1 MVRQP
6 YKQKQGFMK
15 RIVLLLL
22 ACLCMMDVHAQG
34 KHKTIKVAP
43 PRPKVGVVLGG
54 GGAKGAAHIGVLKY
68 LEELGIPVDYVA
80 GTSMGSIIGGLYA
93 MGYSP
98 DELAQLIAEMD
109 WSQYV
114 GNSMDRSAMSE
125 ESRQRSST
133 MVVNIPFSLDGLLYK
148 TENRTPV
155 SFLPSAYVNNT
166 ALINLFNNL
175 CVGYQKEMDFNDLPI
190 PFACV
195 ATDIHTGKE
204 VVIRHGSVPTAMRAS
219 MAIPGVFS
227 PVYIDGHML
236 VDGGLVNNFPVD
248 VLKEMGAD
256 IIIGVEVPDPETDDS
271 NDENISLPDVLNSL
285 IDNAVSSKRKENRE
299 LCNIY
304 LAPDVTGYGTL
315 SFSHEAID
323 TLVNRGYKKAR
334 EFRDPLIQIRLHLE
348 SVQGAPLGKK
358 LRASKARNLA
368 DSPLYVSSIII
379 NQSDQQQTEWL
390 LNKGKLRVGEMM
402 SEKEINRAVDVYRGT
417 GAFDDITY
425 NLTENEQDTLDS
437 YTLTM
442 NFKPTQP
449 HIIGLGIRYDTE
461 EGAAMLFNIGL
472 NEKRLTGYKVSLN
485 ARLSY
490 NPRINI
496 TGAYSSLNLATFKV
510 AYDYR
515 SQHFKYNGFDRN
527 VSSINYVQ
535 NKVSA
540 YVSQFHLLNINSA
553 IGIAYR
559 ATSFDDTGLLSYT
572 NDTIHSDL
580 SSISHFGTNHLL
592 NPFVKISYD
601 NLDNPYFA
609 RHGVKT
615 TLTGNINFDLT
626 GSSNTTQ
633 DVGYSLQGYIT
644 PRNGKFTIIPQL
656 YSRFIFGEPAYA
668 NLWNVVGGEIAERH
682 SDFQMPFIGIAHV
695 KEAPDF
701 TSIARLDLRY
711 NIFGKHYLTATYNFL
726 YGFYPFGTN
735 RAHNSTMHYSGI
747 GIKYAYDSFLG
758 PISFTVQW
766 SNGTKQVSSY
776 LSIGYNF

>member
-1 MVRQP
+1 
-6 YKQKQGFMK
+6 MK
-15 RIVLLLL
+15 RILLFLL
-22 ACLCMMDVHAQG
+22 ACLCLLDTQAQG

-68 LEELGIPVDYVA
+68 LEEMGIPVDYVA

-125 ESRQRSST
+125 ESRQRYST
-133 MVVNIPFSLDGLLYK
+133 MVINVPFSLNGLLFK
-148 TENRTPV
+148 NESSTPV
-155 SFLPSAYVNNT
+155 SFMPSAYVNNT

-175 CVGYQKEMDFNDLPI
+175 CLGYQKEMDFNDLPI

-195 ATDIHTGKE
+195 ATDIKTGKE
-204 VVIRHGSVPTAMRAS
+204 VVIRQGSVPTAMRAS
-219 MAIPGVFS
+219 MAIPGVFT
-227 PVYIDGHML
+227 PVYMDGRQL

-256 IIIGVEVPDPETDDS
+256 IIIGVEVPTKES
-271 NDENISLPDVLNSL
+271 ERANDESMALTDVLSSL
-285 IDNAVSSKRKENRE
+285 VENAVSLKRKENRE
-299 LCNIY
+299 LCTIY
-304 LAPDVTGYGTL
+304 MAPDVTGYGTL
-315 SFSHEAID
+315 SFSHDAID
-323 TLVNRGYKKAR
+323 TLVNRGYLKAK
-334 EFRDPLIQIRLHLE
+334 EYRDQLMKIKLHIE

-368 DSPLYVSSIII
+368 DSPLYVNAIIV
-379 NQSDQQQTEWL
+379 NQSDQRQTQWL
-390 LNKGKLRVGEMM
+390 LNKGKLKVGEMM
-402 SEKEINRAVDVYRGT
+402 SEKDIDVYRGT

-449 HIIGLGIRYDTE
+449 HIVGLGIRYDTE
-461 EGAAMLFNIGL
+461 EGAAMLFNVGL
-472 NEKRLTGYKVSLN
+472 NEKRLTGYKVSFN

-496 TGAYSSLNLATFKV
+496 TGTYSSLNLATFKV

-515 SQHFKYNGFDRN
+515 SQHFKYNGFNSN

-540 YVSQFHLLNINSA
+540 YVSQFHWLNINSA

-559 ATSFDDTGLLSYT
+559 ATSFDDAGLLDYT
-572 NDTIHSDL
+572 NDTIHPDL
-580 SSISHFGTNHLL
+580 SSISNFGTNHLL
-592 NPFVKISYD
+592 SPFVKFSYD
-601 NLDNPYFA
+601 NLDNAYFA
-609 RHGVKT
+609 RHGIKT
-615 TLTGNINFDLT
+615 ALTGNINFDLT

-644 PRNGKFTIIPQL
+644 PGNGKLTIIPQL
-656 YSRFIFGEPAYA
+656 YSRCIFGEPMYA
-668 NLWNVVGGEIAERH
+668 NLWNIVGGEIAERH
-682 SDFQMPFIGIAHV
+682 TDYQMPFIGIAHV

-711 NIFGKHYLTATYNFL
+711 NFLKKHYLTASYNFL
-726 YGFYPFGTN
+726 YGFYPFGTTP
-735 RAHNSTMHYSGI
+735 RGHNSNVHYSGF
-747 GIKYAYDSFLG
+747 GIKYAFDSFIG
-758 PISFTVQW
+758 PISFTTQW
-766 SNGTKQVSSY
+766 SNGTKQISSY
-776 LSIGYNF
+776 LSIGYIF

>member
-1 MVRQP
+1 
-6 YKQKQGFMK
+6 MK

-22 ACLCMMDVHAQG
+22 VCLCLMDVHAQG
-34 KHKTIKVAP
+34 KHKTIKVSP

-68 LEELGIPVDYVA
+68 LEELGVPVDYVA
-80 GTSMGSIIGGLYA
+80 GTSMGAIIGGLYA

-175 CVGYQKEMDFNDLPI
+175 CVGYQKEMDFNNLPI

-195 ATDIHTGKE
+195 ATDMRTGE
-204 VVIRHGSVPTAMRAS
+204 EIVIRRGSVPTAMRAS

-256 IIIGVEVPDPETDDS
+256 IIIGVEVPDAKTDNS
-271 NDENISLPDVLNSL
+271 NEENISLPDVLNSL

-315 SFSHEAID
+315 SFSHDAID
-323 TLVNRGYKKAR
+323 TLVNRGYKKAQ
-334 EFRDPLIQIRLHLE
+334 EYRDPLIQIRLHLE
-348 SVQGAPLGKK
+348 SVQGAPLSKK
-358 LRASKARNLA
+358 LRASKAKNLA
-368 DSPLYVSSIII
+368 AAPVYVSSIII
-379 NQSDQQQTEWL
+379 NQNGPSQAEWL
-390 LNKGKLRVGEMM
+390 LNKGKLQVGEMI
-402 SEKEINRAVDVYRGT
+402 SENEINRAVDIYRGT

-425 NLTENEQDTLDS
+425 NLSENEQDTLES

-449 HIIGLGIRYDTE
+449 HILGLGIRYDTE

-510 AYDYR
+510 AYDYS
-515 SQHFKYNGFDRN
+515 SQHFKFNGFDSN

-540 YVSQFHLLNINSA
+540 YISQFHLLNINSA
-553 IGIAYR
+553 IGISYH
-559 ATSFDDTGLLSYT
+559 ATSFDDAGLLNFT
-572 NDTIHSDL
+572 NDSITPGL
-580 SSISHFGTNHLL
+580 SSISHFQSNHLL
-592 NPFVKISYD
+592 NPFIEISYD
-601 NLDNPYFA
+601 DLDNPYFA
-609 RHGVKT
+609 HHGIKT
-615 TLTGNINFDLT
+615 ALTGNINFDLT

-633 DVGYSLQGYIT
+633 DLGYSIQGYIT
-644 PRNGKFTIIPQL
+644 PNEGKITIIPQL
-656 YSRFIFGEPAYA
+656 YSRCVFGEPAYV
-668 NLWNVVGGEIAERH
+668 NLWNVVGGEVAERH
-682 SDFQMPFIGIAHV
+682 TDFQMPFIGIAHV

-711 NIFGKHYLTATYNFL
+711 NFIGKHYLTASYNFL
-726 YGFYPFGTN
+726 YGFYPFGTA
-735 RAHNSTMHYSGI
+735 RGHNSNVHYSGV
-747 GIKYAYDSFLG
+747 GIKYAFDSFIG
-758 PISFTVQW
+758 PLSFTLQW
-766 SNGTKQVSSY
+766 SNGTKQISSY

>member
-1 MVRQP
+1 MT
-6 YKQKQGFMK
+6 

-22 ACLCMMDVHAQG
+22 ACLCLMDVYAQG

-133 MVVNIPFSLDGLLYK
+133 MVVNIPFSLNGLLFK
-148 TENRTPV
+148 NESSTPV
-155 SFLPSAYVNNT
+155 SFMPSAYVNNT
-166 ALINLFNNL
+166 ALINLFN
-175 CVGYQKEMDFNDLPI
+175 EI
-190 PFACV
+190 
-195 ATDIHTGKE
+195 
-204 VVIRHGSVPTAMRAS
+204 VIRRGSVPTAMRAS
-219 MAIPGVFS
+219 MAIPGVFT
-227 PVYIDGHML
+227 PVYINGRQL

-248 VLKEMGAD
+248 VMKEMGAD
-256 IIIGVEVPDPETDDS
+256 IIIGVEVPDAKTDNS
-271 NDENISLPDVLNSL
+271 NDENISLPDVLSSL
-285 IDNAVSSKRKENRE
+285 IGNAVSSKRKENRE
-299 LCNIY
+299 LCTIY
-304 LAPDVTGYGTL
+304 MAPDVTGYGTL
-315 SFSHEAID
+315 SFSHDAID
-323 TLVNRGYKKAR
+323 TLVNRGYEKAK
-334 EFRDPLIQIRLHLE
+334 EYRDQLIKVKLHLE
-348 SVQGAPLGKK
+348 SVQGSPLGKR
-358 LRASKARNLA
+358 LRASKAKNLA
-368 DSPLYVSSIII
+368 DAPLYVNSIII
-379 NQSDQQQTEWL
+379 NQSDQRQTEWL
-390 LNKGKLRVGEMM
+390 LNKGKLKVGEMM
-402 SEKEINRAVDVYRGT
+402 SEKDINRAVDVYRGT

-461 EGAAMLFNIGL
+461 EGAAMLFNVGL

-496 TGAYSSLNLATFKV
+496 TGTYSSLNLASFKV

-515 SQHFKYNGFDRN
+515 SQHFKYNGFDST

-553 IGIAYR
+553 IGISYR
-559 ATSFDDTGLLSYT
+559 ATSYDDAGLLNYT
-572 NDTIHSDL
+572 NDSITPDL
-580 SSISHFGTNHLL
+580 SSISHFQTNHLL
-592 NPFVKISYD
+592 SPFVKISYD
-601 NLDNPYFA
+601 NLDDPYFA
-609 RHGVKT
+609 RHGIKT
-615 TLTGNINFDLT
+615 ALTGNINFDLT

-633 DVGYSLQGYIT
+633 DVGYSIQGYIT
-644 PRNGKFTIIPQL
+644 PHNGKFTIIPQL
-656 YSRFIFGEPAYA
+656 YTRCIFSGPAYA
-668 NLWNVVGGEIAERH
+668 NLWNVVGGEVAERH
-682 SDFQMPFIGIAHV
+682 TDFQMPFIGIAHV

-711 NIFGKHYLTATYNFL
+711 NFLGKHYLTASYNFL
-726 YGFYPFGTN
+726 YGFYPFGTT
-735 RAHNSTMHYSGI
+735 RGHNSNVHYSGF
-747 GIKYAYDSFLG
+747 GLKYAFDSFIG
-758 PISFTVQW
+758 PLSFTLQW

>member
-1 MVRQP
+1 
-6 YKQKQGFMK
+6 MK

-22 ACLCMMDVHAQG
+22 ACLCLMDVYAQG

-133 MVVNIPFSLDGLLYK
+133 MVVNIPFSLNGLLFK
-148 TENRTPV
+148 NESSTPV
-155 SFLPSAYVNNT
+155 SFMPSAYVNNT

-195 ATDIHTGKE
+195 ATDMRTGE
-204 VVIRHGSVPTAMRAS
+204 EIVIRRGSVPTAMRAS
-219 MAIPGVFS
+219 MAIPGVFT
-227 PVYIDGHML
+227 PVYINGRQL

-248 VLKEMGAD
+248 VMKEMGAD
-256 IIIGVEVPDPETDDS
+256 IIIGVEVPDAKTDNS
-271 NDENISLPDVLNSL
+271 NDENISLPDVLSSL

-299 LCNIY
+299 LCTIY
-304 LAPDVTGYGTL
+304 MAPDVTGYGTL
-315 SFSHEAID
+315 SFSHDAID
-323 TLVNRGYKKAR
+323 TLVNRGYEKAK
-334 EFRDPLIQIRLHLE
+334 EYRDQLIKVKLHLE
-348 SVQGAPLGKK
+348 SVQGSPLGKR
-358 LRASKARNLA
+358 LRASKAKNLA
-368 DSPLYVSSIII
+368 DAPLYVNSIII
-379 NQSDQQQTEWL
+379 NQSDQRQTEWL
-390 LNKGKLRVGEMM
+390 LNKGKLKVGEMM
-402 SEKEINRAVDVYRGT
+402 SEKDINRAVDVYRGT

-461 EGAAMLFNIGL
+461 EGAAMLFNVGL

-496 TGAYSSLNLATFKV
+496 TGTYSSLNLASFKV

-515 SQHFKYNGFDRN
+515 SQHFKYNGFDSN

-553 IGIAYR
+553 IGISYR
-559 ATSFDDTGLLSYT
+559 ATSYDDAGLLNYT
-572 NDTIHSDL
+572 NDSITPDL
-580 SSISHFGTNHLL
+580 SSISHFQTNHLL
-592 NPFVKISYD
+592 SPFVKISYD
-601 NLDNPYFA
+601 NLDDPYFA
-609 RHGVKT
+609 RHGIKT
-615 TLTGNINFDLT
+615 ALTGNINFDLT
-626 GSSNTTQ
+626 GGSNTTQ
-633 DVGYSLQGYIT
+633 DVGYSIQGYIT
-644 PRNGKFTIIPQL
+644 PHNGKFTIIPQL
-656 YSRFIFGEPAYA
+656 YTRCIFSGPAYA
-668 NLWNVVGGEIAERH
+668 NLWNVVGGEVAERH
-682 SDFQMPFIGIAHV
+682 TDFQMPFIGIAHV

-711 NIFGKHYLTATYNFL
+711 NFLGKHYLTASYNFL
-726 YGFYPFGTN
+726 YGFYPFGTT
-735 RAHNSTMHYSGI
+735 RGHNSNVQYSGF
-747 GIKYAYDSFLG
+747 GLKYAFDSFIG
-758 PISFTVQW
+758 PLSFTLQW

>member
-1 MVRQP
+1 
-6 YKQKQGFMK
+6 MK

-22 ACLCMMDVHAQG
+22 ACLCLMDVYAQG

-133 MVVNIPFSLDGLLYK
+133 MVVNIPFSLNGLLFK
-148 TENRTPV
+148 NESSTPV
-155 SFLPSAYVNNT
+155 SFMPSAYVNNT

-195 ATDIHTGKE
+195 ATDMRTGE
-204 VVIRHGSVPTAMRAS
+204 EIVIRRGSVPTAMRAS
-219 MAIPGVFS
+219 MAIPGVFT
-227 PVYIDGHML
+227 PVYINGRQL

-248 VLKEMGAD
+248 VMKEMGAD
-256 IIIGVEVPDPETDDS
+256 IIIGVEVPDAKTDNS
-271 NDENISLPDVLNSL
+271 NDENISLPDVLSSL

-299 LCNIY
+299 LCTIY
-304 LAPDVTGYGTL
+304 MAPDVTGYGTL
-315 SFSHEAID
+315 SFSHDAID
-323 TLVNRGYKKAR
+323 TLVNRGYEKAK
-334 EFRDPLIQIRLHLE
+334 EYRDQLIKVKLHLE
-348 SVQGAPLGKK
+348 SVQGSPLGKR
-358 LRASKARNLA
+358 LRATKAKNLA
-368 DSPLYVSSIII
+368 DAPLYVNSIII
-379 NQSDQQQTEWL
+379 NQSDQRQTEWL
-390 LNKGKLRVGEMM
+390 LNKGKLKVGEMM
-402 SEKEINRAVDVYRGT
+402 SEKDINRAVDVYRGT

-461 EGAAMLFNIGL
+461 EGAAMLFNVGL

-496 TGAYSSLNLATFKV
+496 TGTYSSLNLASFKV
-510 AYDYR
+510 SYDYR
-515 SQHFKYNGFDRN
+515 SQHFKYNGFDSN

-553 IGIAYR
+553 IGISYR
-559 ATSFDDTGLLSYT
+559 ATSYDDAGLLNYT
-572 NDTIHSDL
+572 NDSITPDL
-580 SSISHFGTNHLL
+580 SSISHFQTNHLL
-592 NPFVKISYD
+592 SPFVKISYD
-601 NLDNPYFA
+601 NLDDPYFA
-609 RHGVKT
+609 RHGIKT
-615 TLTGNINFDLT
+615 ALTGNINFDLT
-626 GSSNTTQ
+626 GGSNTTQ
-633 DVGYSLQGYIT
+633 DVGYSIQGYIT
-644 PRNGKFTIIPQL
+644 PHNGKFTIIPQL
-656 YSRFIFGEPAYA
+656 YTRCIFSGPAYA
-668 NLWNVVGGEIAERH
+668 NLWNVVGGEVAERH
-682 SDFQMPFIGIAHV
+682 TDFQMPFIGIAHV

-711 NIFGKHYLTATYNFL
+711 NFLGKHYLTASYNFL
-726 YGFYPFGTN
+726 YGFYPFGTT
-735 RAHNSTMHYSGI
+735 RGHNSNVHYSGF
-747 GIKYAYDSFLG
+747 GLKYAFDSFIG
-758 PISFTVQW
+758 PLSFTLQW

>member
-1 MVRQP
+1 MAALQCN
-6 YKQKQGFMK
+6 KTTTMK
-15 RIVLLLL
+15 RILLFLL
-22 ACLCMMDVHAQG
+22 ACLCIIDAQAQG
-34 KHKTIKVAP
+34 KHKAVKVAP

-125 ESRQRSST
+125 ESRQRYST
-133 MVVNIPFSLDGLLYK
+133 MVANIPFSLDGLLFK
-148 TENRTPV
+148 NESSTPV
-155 SFLPSAYVNNT
+155 SFMPSAYVNNT

-175 CVGYQKEMDFNDLPI
+175 CVGYQKDMDFNDLPI

-195 ATDIHTGKE
+195 ATDMRTGE
-204 VVIRHGSVPTAMRAS
+204 EIVIRHGSVPTAMRAS
-219 MAIPGVFS
+219 MAIPGVFT
-227 PVYIDGHML
+227 PVKIDGRTL

-248 VLKEMGAD
+248 VMKEMGAD
-256 IIIGVEVPDPETDDS
+256 IIIGVEVPDAKTS
-271 NDENISLPDVLNSL
+271 HSDEESVSLPDVLSSL
-285 IDNAVSSKRKENRE
+285 IGNAVSLKRKENRE
-299 LCNIY
+299 LCTIY
-304 LAPDVTGYGTL
+304 MAPDVTGYGTL
-315 SFSHEAID
+315 SFSHDAID
-323 TLVNRGYKKAR
+323 TLVNRGYAKAK
-334 EFRDPLIQIRLHLE
+334 EFREPLIKVKLHLE
-348 SVQGAPLGKK
+348 SVQGSPLGKR
-358 LRASKARNLA
+358 LRASKAKNLA
-368 DSPLYVSSIII
+368 DAPLYVNSIVI
-379 NQSDQQQTEWL
+379 NNSDERQTRWL
-390 LNKGKLRVGEMM
+390 LNKGKLQVGEMI
-402 SEKEINRAVDVYRGT
+402 SEKDINRAVDVYRGT

-425 NLTENEQDTLDS
+425 NLTENEQDTLES

-449 HIIGLGIRYDTE
+449 HIVGLGIRYDTE
-461 EGAAMLFNIGL
+461 EGAAMLFNVGL

-496 TGAYSSLNLATFKV
+496 TGTYSSLNLASFKV

-515 SQHFKYNGFDRN
+515 SQHFKFHGFDSN

-540 YVSQFHLLNINSA
+540 YVSQFHMLNINSA
-553 IGIAYR
+553 IGISYR
-559 ATSFDDTGLLSYT
+559 VTSFDEAGLLSYT
-572 NDTIHSDL
+572 NDTIDPDL
-580 SSISHFGTNHLL
+580 SSISQFQTNHLL
-592 NPFVKISYD
+592 SPFVKISYD

-609 RHGVKT
+609 RHGIKT
-615 TLTGNINFDLT
+615 ALTGHINFDLT

-644 PRNGKFTIIPQL
+644 PGNGRLTIIPQL
-656 YSRFIFGEPAYA
+656 YSRCIFGEPVYA
-668 NLWNVVGGEIAERH
+668 NLWNIVGGEIAERH
-682 SDFQMPFIGIAHV
+682 TDYQMPFIGIAHV
-695 KEAPDF
+695 KEAPDL

-711 NIFGKHYLTATYNFL
+711 NFFKKHYLTASYNFL
-726 YGFYPFGTN
+726 YGFYPFGTM
-735 RAHNSTMHYSGI
+735 RGHNSNVHYSGF
-747 GIKYAYDSFLG
+747 GIKYAFDSFIG
-758 PISFTVQW
+758 PISFTTQW
-766 SNGTKQVSSY
+766 SNGTRQVSGY
-776 LSIGYNF
+776 LSIGYTF